1 MLTFTLYEDGG
12 ETRAILSGLG
22 GLFTLSGLSA
32 HHDLEKEKEAR
43 HILAMKKNRNMSD
56 RLEAIRRAD
65 QDYETKN
72 MLYTTVGTV
81 PIIGSVVNLSAYKDR
96 VAAEKAAGIRDK
108 YGNIINRYSK

>member
-22 GLFTLSGLSA
+22 GLFTLGGLSA

-43 HILAMKKNRNMSD
+43 QLVAMKKIKNMTD

-65 QDYETKN
+65 RDYETKN

-81 PIIGSVVNLSAYKDR
+81 PVIGSIVNLAAYKDR
-96 VAAEKAAGIRDK
+96 VAAEQAAGMRDK
-108 YGNIINRYSK
+108 YGNIIDRYYK